1 MTIKQFL
8 ALLIL
13 LLFIFSCEK
22 EKIIE
27 KNSKDIL
34 IKSNKTALE
43 IKSAKFEVSYEFLDI
58 NDEYKANIKIYANR
72 VKREGYPFDLR
83 LEYNNG
89 MIAVYNGTE
98 YRYFEPENKKIVYV
112 TNDEYEPFS
121 FIEGNFIYR
130 ALNMV
135 LASEDESEKIKKST
149 DSISDPKIVKLDNKE
164 YYFISKSR
172 YFEEYDVYVISNRY
186 YNTDNYLCIIDSTYQ
201 ISGKDTVKVIFKINN
216 LEINPNIAQNQF
228 KLEPKDGIALEKYE
242 YVEPKTIEIGQKAP
256 DFELLDGNSQKV
268 TLQSLTGKVV
278 VLDFWGTWCVWCVKA
293 MPLLENLR
301 KEYEKNPKVE
311 ILGISCQEPKNADPV
326 KFMKDKNIYYRTLLN
341 GDEVAKK
348 FGVSGFPTLFIIDK
362 NGKVVYTKVG
372 FSENLQEELSKE
384 IKKNL

>member
-1 MTIKQFL
+1 MKINQFL

-13 LLFIFSCEK
+13 ILFIFSCEK

-43 IKSAKFEVSYEFLDI
+43 IKSAKFDVSYEFLDI

-89 MIAVYNGTE
+89 MIAVYNGNE
-98 YRYFEPENKKIVYV
+98 YRYFDPENKKIVYV

-121 FIEGNFIYR
+121 FIEGNFIFR

-135 LASEDESEKIKKST
+135 LANEDESDKIKKST
-149 DSISDPKIVKLDNKE
+149 DTITDPKIVKLDNKE
-164 YYFISKSR
+164 YYFISKRR

-186 YNTDNYLCIIDSTYQ
+186 FDTENYLCIIDSTYQ
-201 ISGKDTVKVIFKINN
+201 ISGKDTVKVIFKIKNIQ
-216 LEINPNIAQNQF
+216 INPKITQDQF
-228 KLEPKDGIALEKYE
+228 KLEPKDGISLEKYE

-268 TLQSLTGKVV
+268 TLQSLSGKVV
-278 VLDFWGTWCVWCVKA
+278 VLDFWGTWCVWCVRA

-301 KEYEKNPKVE
+301 KEFEKNPKVE

-326 KFMKDKNIYYRTLLN
+326 KFMKDKNINYRTLLN

-362 NGKVVYTKVG
+362 NGKIVYTKVG

-384 IKKNL
+384 IRKNL